1 MVFNSRQKS
10 TWVLNIQLGRLT
22 LSYST
27 QLSNSKLIIRLK
39 LLDTA
44 NTWKDIAN
52 DGNLISVYKS
62 EVYWAAIKPRL
73 DRNYVLYENENFTTT
88 DSWQGMK
95 GRSNPA
101 KSIPM
106 PDTTPTSHRINDL
119 IRHFE
124 IYEHPSYIV

>member
-1 MVFNSRQKS
+1 MSFSFRE
-10 TWVLNIQLGRLT
+10 
-22 LSYST
+22 
-27 QLSNSKLIIRLK
+27 

-88 DSWQGMK
+88 DS
-95 GRSNPA
+95 
-101 KSIPM
+101 
-106 PDTTPTSHRINDL
+106 
-119 IRHFE
+119 
-124 IYEHPSYIV
+124 